1 MSLGSG
7 LQAQPFREVHTD
19 DSTGNEKASHPADR
33 DLTPLAVNRWKS
45 GFTLIELLV
54 VMAILV
60 LALTVIP
67 PLLGNSL
74 GNSKVRNA
82 AREIIAGLRYG
93 RSIGIASQQ
102 DETLVLDVDKKTFSV
117 AGKQKSLNIP
127 DGTELRLVT
136 AESEQLSDQKGA
148 IRFFPDGSS
157 TGGRITLHNDVSEY
171 IVDVNWLTGK
181 ISIVQ

>member
-1 MSLGSG
+1 MEPDLR
-7 LQAQPFREVHTD
+7 AQSARKINTK
-19 DSTGNEKASHPADR
+19 DSSGNENANQPAGG
-33 DLTPLAVNRWKS
+33 DLTALALTRGKC

-60 LALTVIP
+60 LALAVIP
-67 PLLGNSL
+67 PLLGNTL
-74 GNSKVRNA
+74 GSSQVRNA
-82 AREIIAGLRYG
+82 ARDIIAGLRYG
-93 RSIGIASQQ
+93 RSIAITTQQ

-117 AGKQKSLNIP
+117 AGKHKTLNIP

-136 AESEQLSDQKGA
+136 AESEQLSEQKGA